1 MDKILSNARTVEE
14 MLVDIVEPLIGD
26 TPISVQLATAL
37 NGMASK
43 EDVLALRKD
52 VNKLCREVEKLME
65 LVGDIPV
72 SAQINI
78 AMNRSEN

>member
-26 TPISVQLATAL
+26 TPISVQLSTAL